1 MFTSKFGLSGTSVL
15 ITLGLTVSVATPV
28 IFSPSAAVAQR
39 FPSSLRRDNITAG
52 TIIPIEYEKAEKI
65 VLTPEET
72 VPITLKVSKD
82 VRTTYGQVWLPQ
94 GSEINGELR
103 PVSGGSQFIASEVL
117 LTSGQKYRLDANSQV
132 VTRTETIRK
141 GASAG
146 DILKGAAIG
155 AAAATAIAGV
165 VGDKAIATEEVL
177 GGAGLGAIAGVFLGR
192 EKVEVVVIRPEEDLD
207 LRLQSDLVF
216 R

>member
-1 MFTSKFGLSGTSVL
+1 MFTSKLNRSGTSLL
-15 ITLGLTVSVATPV
+15 IALGLTVSVATPV
-28 IFSPSAAVAQR
+28 IFNPNPAVAQR
-39 FPSSLRRDNITAG
+39 FPGSLRRDGITAG
-52 TIIPIEYEKAEKI
+52 TLIPIEYETAEKI

-72 VPITLKVSKD
+72 VPVTLKVSKE

-103 PVSGGSQFIASEVL
+103 PASGGSQFIADEVIL
-117 LTSGQKYRLDANSQV
+117 GNGRRYRLNANSQV

-155 AAAATAIAGV
+155 AAAATAIAGI

-192 EKVEVVVIRPEEDLD
+192 EKVEVLVIRPEEDLD

>member
-1 MFTSKFGLSGTSVL
+1 MYTSKLGRSGTFIL
-15 ITLGLTVSVATPV
+15 ITLGLALSAATPI
-28 IFSPSAAVAQR
+28 IFSPNPAVAQR
-39 FPSSLRRDNITAG
+39 FPSSLRRDRITAG
-52 TIIPIEYEKAEKI
+52 TLIPIEYEKAEKI
-65 VLTPEET
+65 VVTPEET
-72 VPITLKVSKD
+72 VPVTLKVSRD
-82 VRTTYGQVWLPQ
+82 VRTSYGQTWLPQ
-94 GSEINGELR
+94 GSEVSGELR
-103 PVSGGSQFIASEVL
+103 PTGEGSQFIAEEVIF
-117 LTSGQKYRLDANSQV
+117 SNGQRYRLNANSQV

-155 AAAATAIAGV
+155 AAAATAIAGI

-177 GGAGLGAIAGVFLGR
+177 GGAGLGALAGVFLGR

-207 LRLQSDLVF
+207 LRLQSDIVF